1 MRIGVDYTAGIWQGA
16 GIGRYT
22 RELVRAAAQSDPEL
36 SFQLF
41 YAATGLD
48 QQGPFVH
55 YAQQL
60 AATYHNIRLRP
71 LPITPRLL
79 TILWQRVRLPLR
91 IEWLIGPLDVVH
103 APDFV
108 LPPTRARTL
117 LTIHD
122 LTFLVEPGCAE
133 PKLRRYLSTAVPRSL
148 QRADLIVVD
157 SKATASDLG
166 RLYGIPNRR
175 IRLLYPAVDTR
186 FRPIPTAEAQAV
198 RQRLGLPEHFLLFVG
213 TLEPRKNLVR
223 LLQAFTLL
231 QSEHPD
237 LHLLIAGKR
246 GWLYD
251 DIFATVEQ
259 CHLRDRVHF
268 LDFVADEDLPALYN
282 LARAFVYPS
291 LYEGFGFPVLEALA
305 CGTPVVTTKVSSLPE
320 VTGSAAVFVDP
331 LDPEDIAAGIRTA
344 LSNPMPLRTAG
355 PQHAASFR
363 WEQAGQTLVAIYR
376 ELATIKQAR

>member
-1 MRIGVDYTAGIWQGA
+1 MRIGIDYTAGIWQGA

-22 RELVRAAAQSDPEL
+22 RELVRAAAQSGPEL

-198 RQRLGLPEHFLLFVG
+198 RQRLGLPEHFLKN
-213 TLEPRKNLVR
+213 TLSK
-223 LLQAFTLL
+223 
-231 QSEHPD
+231 
-237 LHLLIAGKR
+237 IKKKKK
-246 GWLYD
+246 
-251 DIFATVEQ
+251 
-259 CHLRDRVHF
+259 DR
-268 LDFVADEDLPALYN
+268 
-282 LARAFVYPS
+282 
-291 LYEGFGFPVLEALA
+291 
-305 CGTPVVTTKVSSLPE
+305 
-320 VTGSAAVFVDP
+320 
-331 LDPEDIAAGIRTA
+331 
-344 LSNPMPLRTAG
+344 
-355 PQHAASFR
+355 
-363 WEQAGQTLVAIYR
+363 
-376 ELATIKQAR
+376 